1 MSQYEDDGD
10 RLILYEDELRDSG
23 QLDKED
29 RMSQIWKPQ
38 SNETH
43 RYWIDT
49 IMTEALEDLT
59 DWETN
64 FIDNVGT
71 IIYNKGTLSQ
81 RQEEILERIYA
92 GKTK

>member
-10 RLILYEDELRDSG
+10 RLILYEDGLKDSG

-29 RMSQIWKPQ
+29 EMAPIWKPQ

-43 RYWIDT
+43 KHWIDA
-49 IMTEALEDLT
+49 IMEEALDELN
-59 DWETN
+59 DWEFS
-64 FIDNVGT
+64 FIDSVGS
-71 IIYNKGTLSQ
+71 IVYNKGTLSQ

-92 GKTK
+92 EKTK